1 MKKVLLM
8 GGLALSLFSCSVQ
21 QNENTRELVNATV
34 WTQNAGEFQ
43 ALTLQAY
50 YLAKIRL
57 DDILLTD
64 QSAKPKAIVL
74 DIDETV
80 LDNSPYEAF
89 QITEKKAF
97 SQTDWNAW
105 TNLASAKP
113 LAGALDFL
121 NYTHQ
126 KGVEIFYV
134 SNRMEAE
141 REATLKNLQN
151 AGFPAATNR
160 NLILKTDVSS
170 KESRRQ
176 AIAKDYNIILF
187 FGDNLSDFSDIYYYN
202 TEGKTATQQVMK
214 DAKLFGS
221 KYIVLPN
228 SMYGDWESS
237 MYKKNKNK
245 NLSNQQVKMNS
256 LKPFTPKNSEHKN

>member
-1 MKKVLLM
+1 MKKVLIV
-8 GGLALSLFSCSVQ
+8 GGIALSLFSCSVTQ
-21 QNENTRELVNATV
+21 GENTRDLVNATA

-50 YLAKIRL
+50 HLAKIRL
-57 DDILLTD
+57 DDILESDQTD
-64 QSAKPKAIVL
+64 QPKAIVL

-80 LDNSPYEAF
+80 LDNSPYEAY
-89 QITEKKAF
+89 QIVQNKAF
-97 SQTDWNAW
+97 SQEDWGKW
-105 TNLASAKP
+105 TSLAAAKP
-113 LAGALDFL
+113 LAGAIDFL
-121 NYTHQ
+121 NYTHS

-141 REATLKNLQN
+141 REPTLKNLQN
-151 AGFPAATNR
+151 TGFPAADHDH
-160 NLILKTDVSS
+160 LILKTDVSS

-176 AIAKDYNIILF
+176 NLAKKYNIVLF

-202 TEGKTATQQVMK
+202 AEGKSATEMVMENS
-214 DAKLFGS
+214 KLFGT

-228 SMYGDWESS
+228 AMYGDWESS

-245 NLSNQQVKMNS
+245 KLSNKEVKIRS
-256 LKPFTPKNSEHKN
+256 LKPFVPKNNN